1 MYTFYYNQGSECR
14 LPFAKAVA
22 DILGVKPKYTGVPKC
37 AYIIDFATVTKDGNI
52 EVAEG
57 ADDAKLLNLVQKL
70 MERGYMT
77 EQITQR
83 EEEPEEEDTQ
93 SVDEIDTPEEG
104 ADAPEKGTTISV
116 PRDVFTNLGLDNLQ
130 KLLAAKDELIRMAL
144 GISSTAIELTDTAV
158 NFPWFGELGPDEVRY
173 VSQFISGLCELA
185 NTSKRITSKCRR
197 LDNPKFAMRTWAIRL
212 GFGGDEYRDLRKYL
226 CKRLPGDAAW
236 RYGKPE
242 KEMGVKIEVSVI

>member
-57 ADDAKLLNLVQKL
+57 TEDSRLVYLVQKL

-77 EQITQR
+77 EQVTQR
-83 EEEPEEEDTQ
+83 EEEPEEDTQ
-93 SVDEIDTPEEG
+93 ADDADDSVAETQPR
-104 ADAPEKGTTISV
+104 GTTISV
-116 PRDVFTNLGLDNLQ
+116 SMEAFSETGLDNLQ
-130 KLLAAKDELIRMAL
+130 KLIAAKGELIRMAL
-144 GISSTAIELTDTAV
+144 GISSTTIEITDTAV
-158 NFPWFGELGPDEVRY
+158 NFSWFGELGPDEVQY
-173 VSQFISGLCELA
+173 VSQFISGLCEFA
-185 NTSKRITSKCRR
+185 NMSKRITSKSRR

-212 GFGGDEYRDLRKYL
+212 GFGGDEYRDLRKFL

-242 KEMGVKIEVSVI
+242 KEMGEKIEVSVI